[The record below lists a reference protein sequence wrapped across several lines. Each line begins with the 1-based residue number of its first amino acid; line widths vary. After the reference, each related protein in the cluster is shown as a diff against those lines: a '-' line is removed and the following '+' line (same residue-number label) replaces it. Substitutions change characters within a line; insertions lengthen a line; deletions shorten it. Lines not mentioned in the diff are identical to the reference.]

1 MPEGDTIARAAH
13 TLRRALAGKSV
24 RSFRSPAVRADLAG
38 RRVDS
43 VESAGKNLL
52 VRFDDGRTLRTHMRM
67 HGEWHLYRPG
77 ERWRR
82 ASALARAVLET
93 DDWVAVCFSAPV
105 VEMLRPGRG
114 STDAERSHPAL
125 ARLGPDIVAEA
136 FDRDEAIA
144 RLQSLPD
151 LEIGEALLRQDAVA
165 GIGNIW
171 KSETLF
177 RSRVNPFAAIGAL
190 SPCVLADVLDAAR
203 RLMRARSGAAR
214 EPRRT
219 ALAGWEV
226 YRRSGRPCRRCGTAI
241 AVRRQGAHRRST
253 YWCPRCQG
261 AAP

>member
-13 TLRRALAGKSV
+13 TLRRALAGETV
-24 RSFRSPAVRADLAG
+24 RRFRSAAGAANLAG
-38 RRVDS
+38 RRVEA

-67 HGEWHLYRPG
+67 RGEWHLYRPG

-82 ASALARAVLET
+82 PPAFARAVLET

-105 VEMLRPGRG
+105 VEILRPGQ
-114 STDAERSHPAL
+114 ERSHPTL

-144 RLQSLPD
+144 RLRALPD

-177 RSRVNPFAAIGAL
+177 RCRVNPFAAIGVL
-190 SPCVLADVLDAAR
+190 SPGVLADVLDAAR
-203 RLMRARSGAAR
+203 RLMRPRSGASPQ
-214 EPRRT
+214 PRRT
-219 ALAGWEV
+219 ALVGWEV
-226 YRRSGRPCRRCGTAI
+226 YRRSGKPCRRCGTAI
-241 AVRRQGAHRRST
+241 AMRRQGADRRST
-253 YWCPRCQG
+253 YWCPGCQG
-261 AAP
+261 GAP